1 MVDADDRVIDVMPRG
16 EIHRLGLM
24 HRSVHILVFNSAN
37 EFFIQKRSMS
47 KDSNPGLW
55 HSSAAGHVESGED
68 YRGCAQRE
76 LGEELGI
83 FGPRSLASL
92 FRLPAS
98 PTTGMEHC
106 TVYRCVHDG
115 PLTLQA
121 DEIEEG
127 MSPENADRSMGFGA
141 CFPPPEASSSC
152 SSLSRSDSSF
162 FFSSVIT
169 YLLVVSSS
177 PGFGDPALGL
187 SLGQEGREGPRPAER
202 KQRCAKIPPGV
213 RFSTRGFW
221 AHG

>member
-1 MVDADDRVIDVMPRG
+1 LPIPVSQELLDVVDADDRVIDVMPRG

-55 HSSAAGHVESGED
+55 DSSAAGHVESGED

-127 MSPENADRSMGFGA
+127 AWLATSEMDRRVA
-141 CFPPPEASSSC
+141 AE
-152 SSLSRSDSSF
+152 
-162 FFSSVIT
+162 
-169 YLLVVSSS
+169 
-177 PGFGDPALGL
+177 DPVLTSIL
-187 SLGQEGREGPRPAER
+187 KLIWHRYRR
-202 KQRCAKIPPGV
+202 
-213 RFSTRGFW
+213 
-221 AHG
+221 H